1 MICKECKKP
10 VMPDS
15 KISHRVSLI
24 LGDLC
29 GTIGALYYL
38 V

>member
-1 MICKECKKP
+1 MIFKECKEP

-24 LGDLC
+24 LDNLC
-29 GTIGALYYL
+29 GTIGVLYYL